1 MAKILIHACPARM
14 WYVEEFLIPSLEE
27 QGIEDID
34 LALDSTGK
42 GNLQACLDSFA
53 EVGQRPGG
61 TWHLQD
67 DVLIARNFA
76 ERIEEFD
83 DGVACGFCHTLFEPF
98 NRPMPG
104 YVPALYMFNSFPCIR
119 IPNEVAA
126 EFIEWYYTDAR
137 YRDNYQPWVRS
148 GIHDDGFWHDF
159 YVEKHRHDF
168 VWNIAPNIVEHVDWL
183 IGGSVANE
191 WRGYI
196 CRASYWDDPDEN
208 LIQELARK
216 LASRKRRFF
225 HTPTRGDSAEKH
237 SMEVNKWKL

>member
-42 GNLQACLDSFA
+42 GNLQACLDSF
-53 EVGQRPGG
+53 EECGKQSGG

-104 YVPALYMFNSFPCIR
+104 HVPALYMFNSFPCIR

-126 EFIEWYYTDAR
+126 EFVEWYYTDAR

-159 YVEKHRHDF
+159 YEERHGHDF

-196 CRASYWDDPDEN
+196 CRASYWDDPEDK
-208 LIQELARK
+208 LIQELTRK

>member
-1 MAKILIHACPARM
+1 MERTLIHAGPQRR
-14 WYVEEFLIPSLEE
+14 WYVAEFLIPSLEE

-34 LALDSTGK
+34 LALDSTGITHRV
-42 GNLQACLDSFA
+42 DPA
-53 EVGQRPGG
+53 ESV
-61 TWHLQD
+61 WHLQD

-126 EFIEWYYTDAR
+126 EFVEWYYTDAR

-159 YVEKHRHDF
+159 YEERHGHDF

-196 CRASYWDDPDEN
+196 CRASYWDDPDDN